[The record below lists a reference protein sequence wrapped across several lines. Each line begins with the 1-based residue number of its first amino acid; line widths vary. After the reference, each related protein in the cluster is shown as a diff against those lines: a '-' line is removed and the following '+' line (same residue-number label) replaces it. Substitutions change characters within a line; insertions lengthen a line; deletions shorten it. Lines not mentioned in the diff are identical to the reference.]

1 MLSNAVKKTAEQLD
15 ILYDGCCPL
24 CKSYCNSIVSG
35 HNINVSIHD
44 ARMQSEIKS
53 AVTAQG
59 IDIDKGIVIK
69 LDGQIYSGADAM
81 LNIAKKA
88 QARGLAG
95 FVNRVFLNSPMKIK
109 IFYPLGKI
117 ARRLLLGFLGV
128 DEINNLKPQNT
139 LKSQLGAQWARL
151 HPDIQ
156 QRFDREPT
164 LGEVILYEG
173 RMLEMRR
180 SFMGWLFAIFTKI
193 IGNPLSSY
201 QGKNVP
207 MEVALFKEPNKAGVF
222 WKRTY
227 FLPNRHPYIVVS
239 SKQQSKKGEMQE
251 CVKGGFGMKLKVY
264 EQDGNLHFKSYQ
276 YFWSFFK
283 LQVPIPHWLTPG
295 ETHVI
300 HTNLGNGYFTF
311 TISMTHPQLGETF
324 YQHGLFTR
332 KEVYSDFIQKQ
343 DTFFE

>member
-1 MLSNAVKKTAEQLD
+1 MLTNSAKQSVEQLD

-24 CKSYCNSIVSG
+24 CRSYCNNVVIDRK
-35 HNINVSIHD
+35 INVALHD
-44 ARMQSEIKS
+44 ARKQSEFRS

-59 IDIDKGIVIK
+59 IDIDTGIVIK
-69 LDGQIYSGADAM
+69 LNGQIYSGSEAI
-81 LNIAKKA
+81 LNIAKRSET
-88 QARGLAG
+88 RGLVG
-95 FVNRVFLNSPMKIK
+95 FINRVFLNSAIK
-109 IFYPLGKI
+109 VKLFYPLGKM
-117 ARRLLLGFLGV
+117 ARKLWLGFLGV
-128 DEINNLKPQNT
+128 DEINNLKPENT
-139 LKSQLGAQWARL
+139 LKAQLGAQWARL

-156 QRFDREPT
+156 QRFDQEPN

-207 MEVALFKEPNKAGVF
+207 MEVALFKELNKAGVF

-227 FLPNRHPYIVVS
+227 FLPNKRPYVVVS
-239 SKQQSKKGEMQE
+239 SKQQSKKGEMLE

-264 EQDGNLHFKSYQ
+264 EQDGNLHFKSYR
-276 YFWSFFK
+276 YFWSFLK
-283 LQVPIPHWLTPG
+283 LQMPIPHWLTPG

-311 TISMTHPQLGETF
+311 TINMTHPQLGETF

-332 KEVYSDFIQKQ
+332 KQF
-343 DTFFE
+343 